1 MKHIKKLDK
10 ALSSC
15 EDKLIDTILNKGS
28 IKDLIEFLRPVHGE
42 EAAICTA
49 ALKGASTKNTTLYC
63 NTYPC
68 HLCTKKIIACGIKR
82 IVYIHPYPKSRA
94 ETLYDGIIIDKPE
107 PSDNIEGRV
116 IFESYRGFS
125 PKKYPY
131 VFNLKYKK
139 RYDATTKLIIP
150 REEVAFHPQIIYV
163 SNYTP
168 LGYLLKEKAYSVWL
182 AQHFNTKLSEDE
194 HNDFNKYFMH
204 ETTWLAEC
212 ASSK

>member
-1 MKHIKKLDK
+1 M
-10 ALSSC
+10 
-15 EDKLIDTILNKGS
+15 
-28 IKDLIEFLRPVHGE
+28 
-42 EAAICTA
+42 
-49 ALKGASTKNTTLYC
+49 
-63 NTYPC
+63 
-68 HLCTKKIIACGIKR
+68 
-82 IVYIHPYPKSRA
+82 
-94 ETLYDGIIIDKPE
+94 
-107 PSDNIEGRV
+107 
-116 IFESYRGFS
+116 
-125 PKKYPY
+125 
-131 VFNLKYKK
+131 KYKK